1 MKDMIDYLLITSFI
15 VSVRYDDSVI
25 VGYLFHNQPFHHI
38 DERVIR
44 INGVF
49 GFIVLK

>member
-1 MKDMIDYLLITSFI
+1 MKDMIDYFLITSFI

-25 VGYLFHNQPFHHI
+25 AGYLFHNQSFHHI

-44 INGVF
+44 INGGS
-49 GFIVLK
+49 GFITL